1 MNLTRVSKR
10 LSYLLRH
17 CTDPQLISLDGGWA
31 DVRAVMAQLRRKW
44 PDLRR
49 TDLETIVAEDEKG
62 RYSFDASG
70 GRIRANQGHSIPG
83 VRMGME
89 RPTPPRLLYHGTST
103 RSLPLILRHGLLPM
117 SRQYV
122 PYLFRPGDCQTG
134 GAAPRKPGGSGHRR
148 TALHCRRSHP
158 DALCQRRLAGQ
169 RGAPGVPQCAEKG
182 RLGKMT

>member
-17 CTDPQLISLDGGWA
+17 CTDPQLVSLDGGWA
-31 DVRAVMAQLRRKW
+31 DVKTVMAQLRRKW

-49 TDLETIVAEDEKG
+49 TDLESIVAEDEKG

-83 VRMGME
+83 VRMEME

-122 PYLFRPGDCQTG
+122 HISSDPET
-134 GAAPRKPGGSGHRR
+134 ARR
-148 TALHCRRSHP
+148 V
-158 DALCQRRLAGQ
+158 GQ
-169 RGAPGVPQCAEKG
+169 RHGNPVVLVIDAQRFIADGHTLMRSANGVWQAREVPPEYLSVLRKADWAK
-182 RLGKMT
+182 